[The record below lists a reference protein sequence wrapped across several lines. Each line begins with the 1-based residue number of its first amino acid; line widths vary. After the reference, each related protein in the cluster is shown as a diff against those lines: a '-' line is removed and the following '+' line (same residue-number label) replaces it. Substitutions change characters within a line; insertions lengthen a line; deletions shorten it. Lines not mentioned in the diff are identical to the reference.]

1 MMRGRP
7 EDYFKKEARRMGIS
21 IREYCRR
28 FGIMYSSLIGKE
40 VGHGEPTVP
49 LSSLDPREVEKSQFK
64 RRR

>member
-1 MMRGRP
+1 
-7 EDYFKKEARRMGIS
+7 MGIS

-49 LSSLDPREVEKSQFK
+49 LSSLDPREVEKNQFK
-64 RRR
+64 RKR